1 VHILWYI
8 RKNNGFSTQEEH
20 LVLLGWEALTH
31 APNLR
36 YATRPS
42 YGIPCEAPEVRR
54 DDAMAAITIPD
65 SVKRYF
71 PQAIDPTQLW
81 VNYNPKADTLTVY
94 FTAHPVPSVWEDIDR
109 YVYTGFASD
118 DERRVTGVMIEHF
131 SQWLLV
137 EELKED
143 V

>member
-1 VHILWYI
+1 MSHLCLDESGPPHIS
-8 RKNNGFSTQEEH
+8 G
-20 LVLLGWEALTH
+20 
-31 APNLR
+31 
-36 YATRPS
+36 ATATLDEGRRGARRGGH
-42 YGIPCEAPEVRR
+42 GIPGEAPEAGR

-71 PQAIDPTQLW
+71 PQALDPTHLW
-81 VNYNPKADTLTVY
+81 VNYNPKADALTVY

-109 YVYTGFASD
+109 YVYIGFAAN

-137 EELKED
+137 EEFKEGA
-143 V
+143 